1 MKSAA
6 GFVLIQIL
14 SESLRH
20 DTIRH
25 IHTHT
30 FGLALTEAS
39 IGAGCRLSQGVT
51 GADRGKFRP
60 RESETETRSPAIGCS
75 SSCEQVEALAW
86 SPLLGQPWT

>member
-25 IHTHT
+25 IHTHIRT
-30 FGLALTEAS
+30 CF
-39 IGAGCRLSQGVT
+39 
-51 GADRGKFRP
+51 DRGFYRCRVPFEPGRDWSRP
-60 RESETETRSPAIGCS
+60 RKVQTARIRNRNPK
-75 SSCEQVEALAW
+75 
-86 SPLLGQPWT
+86 PRNRLLELL